1 MVVSLIQ
8 FRLVLPPMESIKDK
22 RRIVSSIKE
31 KLYQKFH
38 LSVAEVDLQDSMRYA
53 QIGAAYVSNSKTFG
67 ESVLHKALSFVE
79 SNWDGRL
86 EDAEVFSEVY

>member
-38 LSVAEVDLQDSMRYA
+38 LSVAEVDMQDSMRYA

-67 ESVLHKALSFVE
+67 ESVLHKALAFVE

-86 EDAEVFSEVY
+86 EDAEVFSEIY

>member
-31 KLYQKFH
+31 KLHQKFH
-38 LSVAEVDLQDSMRYA
+38 LAVAEVDLQDSMRYA

-67 ESVLHKALSFVE
+67 ETVLHKALAFVE
-79 SNWDGRL
+79 SNCEGLL